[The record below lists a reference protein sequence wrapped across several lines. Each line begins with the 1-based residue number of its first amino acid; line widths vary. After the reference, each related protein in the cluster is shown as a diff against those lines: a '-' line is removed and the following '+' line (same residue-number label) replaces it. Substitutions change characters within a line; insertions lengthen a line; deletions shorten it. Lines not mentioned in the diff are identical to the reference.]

1 MSVAARRYPGPT
13 WELPVAGFIHLAGF
27 ALVVVMQMIRPEQQT
42 FKEPEAITVEM
53 IGSSAKKGPVIQSAM
68 RTPDPVRGSDAAP
81 APETPPNPNQLTIN
95 SPDAPPVK
103 GDADAKAREEAL
115 NALRRSNALKDL
127 DAPIGDVDREATS
140 PDGGDVVGASSSGI
154 RDPEDAAWVK
164 AAEAALNK
172 NFHPLPA
179 YCKANPNLKAIGKAR
194 VLRNGE
200 ISGDPK
206 IKTSSGNASIDD
218 ACLRAFIATATLPP
232 TPAKYASGLGAEL
245 TCKCPT

>member
-27 ALVVVMQMIRPEQQT
+27 AIVVIMQMIRPEQQT

-81 APETPPNPNQLTIN
+81 APETPPNPN
-95 SPDAPPVK
+95 
-103 GDADAKAREEAL
+103 
-115 NALRRSNALKDL
+115 
-127 DAPIGDVDREATS
+127 
-140 PDGGDVVGASSSGI
+140 
-154 RDPEDAAWVK
+154 
-164 AAEAALNK
+164 
-172 NFHPLPA
+172 
-179 YCKANPNLKAIGKAR
+179 LKAIGKAR
-194 VLRNGE
+194 VLGNGE

-232 TPAKYASGLGAEL
+232 TPAKYASGFGAEL

>member
-1 MSVAARRYPGPT
+1 MSAAARRYPGPT

-27 ALVVVMQMIRPEQQT
+27 ALVVIMQMIRPEQQV

-140 PDGGDVVGASSSGI
+140 PDGGDAVGASSSGI
-154 RDPEDAAWVK
+154 RDPELAAWVK
-164 AAEAALNK
+164 AAETALNK

-179 YCKANPNLKAIGKAR
+179 YCKANPNLVAVGVVIVSPDGSQR
-194 VLRNGE
+194 
-200 ISGDPK
+200 GDAK
-206 IKTSSGNASIDD
+206 IRTSSGNPSVDD
-218 ACLRAFIATATLPP
+218 ACLRAFQMTGDLPP
-232 TPAKYASGLGAEL
+232 PPAKYPTGLTPKL
-245 TCKCPT
+245 NCKCTT